1 MHNLTRATAN
11 SVAAPVND
19 VAGVPQGS
27 TGIDRAVP
35 APFFVRGRL
44 VEGREVRHKSRD
56 LGVDFVTPK
65 IDLDALVTPRTEPGP
80 LFDVKLNEIL
90 EFLAAAGAAMKRD
103 EKGYLR
109 QAVERISATNVLPRT
124 VIEDNV
130 RMAADY
136 LHKARLLEYAEQ
148 NLGNANVLDEWVPRI
163 DGAGRRSFTRAF
175 PPRLIHVLP
184 GNSPVVSVQS
194 IAMGAMVKAI
204 NLFKMGSSDPFMAVA
219 MLRTMMDV
227 DPNHPV
233 PRSMSAVYWRGGDD
247 TLERALYRP
256 QYFDKI
262 VAWGG
267 GDAINNVIKYLGPG
281 LQLVSFDPK
290 TSISMIGREVFQSEE
305 ILDEVA
311 TRAAHDVGM
320 LNQEACVCSR
330 VLFVEG
336 DRKQVDGFCARLQR
350 KLVERNAIGGK
361 APPLPREMAEEIEGL
376 RSMEDDFAVWGVP
389 DGSGLV
395 VRSDEPVD
403 FHPIQK
409 TANVV
414 PVGSLADALR
424 WVNVATQTVGVYP
437 PARQVELR
445 DGLASGGAQ
454 RIVRLGDAGGQSIGA
469 PHDAMYV
476 MHRFVHWIVHED
488 GLSSE

>member
-1 MHNLTRATAN
+1 LNLVQESSKSTAR
-11 SVAAPVND
+11 D
-19 VAGVPQGS
+19 
-27 TGIDRAVP
+27 IDQPTP
-35 APFFVRGRL
+35 APFFVRGKL
-44 VEGREVRHKSRD
+44 VAATETRHRSRD
-56 LGVDFVTPK
+56 LGVDFVTPQL
-65 IDLDALVTPRTEPGP
+65 DLDALITLRTEPGP

-90 EFLAAAGAAMKRD
+90 DFLAETGERMRLD
-103 EKGYLR
+103 RGGYLR
-109 QAVERISATNVLPRT
+109 EAVDRIAATNVLPRSL
-124 VIEDNV
+124 IEHNV

-136 LHKARLLEYAEQ
+136 LNKAKLLEYAEQ
-148 NLGNANVLDEWVPRI
+148 NLGNARVLDEWLPRV
-163 DGAGRRSFTRAF
+163 DSTGRRSFTRAF

-184 GNSPVVSVQS
+184 GNSPLVSAQS
-194 IAMGAMVKAI
+194 IALGAMVKAV

-219 MLRTMMDV
+219 ILRTMLDV
-227 DPNHPV
+227 DPDHPV
-233 PRSMSAVYWRGGDD
+233 PRSMSAVYWRGGDEQV
-247 TLERALYRP
+247 ERAIFQP

-267 GDAINNVIKYLGPG
+267 GDAINNVIKYLMPG

-290 TSISMIGREVFQSEE
+290 TSISMIGIEAFDS
-305 ILDEVA
+305 DEVLEDVS
-311 TRAAHDVGM
+311 TRAANDVGL

-336 DRKQVDGFCARLQR
+336 DRRQVDRFCERLQR
-350 KLVERNAIGGK
+350 KLVDRNALSGK
-361 APPLPREMAEEIEGL
+361 APPLPRDLAEEVD
-376 RSMEDDFAVWGVP
+376 SMRLMDDEFGVWGIG

-403 FHPIQK
+403 FHPINK

-414 PVGSLADALR
+414 AVSSLREALKY
-424 WVNVATQTVGVYP
+424 VNVATQTVGVYP
-437 PARQVELR
+437 PARQAELR

-488 GLSSE
+488 GFV

>member
-1 MHNLTRATAN
+1 LNLVQESSKSTAR
-11 SVAAPVND
+11 D
-19 VAGVPQGS
+19 
-27 TGIDRAVP
+27 IDQPTP
-35 APFFVRGRL
+35 APFFVRGKL
-44 VEGREVRHKSRD
+44 VAATETRHRSRD
-56 LGVDFVTPK
+56 LGVDFVTPQL
-65 IDLDALVTPRTEPGP
+65 DLDALITLRTEPGP

-90 EFLAAAGAAMKRD
+90 NFLAETGERMRLD
-103 EKGYLR
+103 RGGYLR
-109 QAVERISATNVLPRT
+109 EAVDRIAATNVLPRSL
-124 VIEDNV
+124 IEHNV

-136 LHKARLLEYAEQ
+136 LNKAKLLEYAEQ
-148 NLGNANVLDEWVPRI
+148 NLGNARVLDEWLPRV
-163 DGAGRRSFTRAF
+163 DSTGRRSFTRAF

-184 GNSPVVSVQS
+184 GNSPLVSAQS
-194 IAMGAMVKAI
+194 IALGAMVKAV

-219 MLRTMMDV
+219 ILRTMLDV
-227 DPNHPV
+227 DPDHPV
-233 PRSMSAVYWRGGDD
+233 PRSMSAVYWRGGDEQV
-247 TLERALYRP
+247 ERAIFQP

-267 GDAINNVIKYLGPG
+267 GDAINNVIKYLMPG

-290 TSISMIGREVFQSEE
+290 TSISMIGIEAFDS
-305 ILDEVA
+305 DEVLEDVS
-311 TRAAHDVGM
+311 TRAANDVGL

-336 DRKQVDGFCARLQR
+336 DRRQVDRFCERLQR
-350 KLVERNAIGGK
+350 KLVDRNALSGK
-361 APPLPREMAEEIEGL
+361 APPLPRDLAEEVD
-376 RSMEDDFAVWGVP
+376 SMRLMDDEFGVWGIG

-403 FHPIQK
+403 FHPINK

-414 PVGSLADALR
+414 AVSSLREALKY
-424 WVNVATQTVGVYP
+424 VNVATQTVGVYP
-437 PARQVELR
+437 PARQAELR

-488 GLSSE
+488 GFV

>member
-1 MHNLTRATAN
+1 MTLVQESSKSTAR
-11 SVAAPVND
+11 D
-19 VAGVPQGS
+19 
-27 TGIDRAVP
+27 IDQPTP
-35 APFFVRGRL
+35 APFFVRGKL
-44 VEGREVRHKSRD
+44 VAATETRHRSRD
-56 LGVDFVTPK
+56 LGVDFVTPQL
-65 IDLDALVTPRTEPGP
+65 DLDALITLRTEPGP

-90 EFLAAAGAAMKRD
+90 DFLAETGERMRLD
-103 EKGYLR
+103 RGGYLR
-109 QAVERISATNVLPRT
+109 EAVDRIAATNVLPRS
-124 VIEDNV
+124 VIEHNV

-136 LHKARLLEYAEQ
+136 LNKAKLLEYAEQ
-148 NLGNANVLDEWVPRI
+148 NLGNARVLDEWLPRV
-163 DGAGRRSFTRAF
+163 DSTGRRSFTRAF

-184 GNSPVVSVQS
+184 GNSPLVSAQS
-194 IAMGAMVKAI
+194 IALGAMVKAV

-219 MLRTMMDV
+219 ILRTMLDV
-227 DPNHPV
+227 DPDHPV
-233 PRSMSAVYWRGGDD
+233 PRSMSAVYWRGGDEQV
-247 TLERALYRP
+247 ERAIFQP

-267 GDAINNVIKYLGPG
+267 GDAINNVIKYLMPG

-290 TSISMIGREVFQSEE
+290 TSISMIGIEAFDSDEV
-305 ILDEVA
+305 LDEVS
-311 TRAAHDVGM
+311 TRAANDVGL

-336 DRKQVDGFCARLQR
+336 DRRQVDRFCERLQR
-350 KLVERNAIGGK
+350 KLVDRNALSGK
-361 APPLPREMAEEIEGL
+361 APPLPRDLAEEVD
-376 RSMEDDFAVWGVP
+376 SMRLMDEEFGVWGIG

-403 FHPIQK
+403 FHPINK

-414 PVGSLADALR
+414 HVKSLREALKY
-424 WVNVATQTVGVYP
+424 VNVATQTVGVYP

-488 GLSSE
+488 GFAN

>member
-1 MHNLTRATAN
+1 MNLVQESSKSTARDSDQAT
-11 SVAAPVND
+11 
-19 VAGVPQGS
+19 
-27 TGIDRAVP
+27 P
-35 APFFVRGRL
+35 APFFVRGKL
-44 VEGREVRHKSRD
+44 VAATETRHRSRD
-56 LGVDFVTPK
+56 LGVDFVTPQL
-65 IDLDALVTPRTEPGP
+65 DLDALIRLRTEPGP

-90 EFLAAAGAAMKRD
+90 DFLAETGERMRLD
-103 EKGYLR
+103 RGGYLR
-109 QAVERISATNVLPRT
+109 EAVDRIAATNVLPRS
-124 VIEDNV
+124 VIEHNV

-136 LHKARLLEYAEQ
+136 LNKAKLLEYAEQ
-148 NLGNANVLDEWVPRI
+148 NLGNARVLDEWLPRV
-163 DGAGRRSFTRAF
+163 DSTGRRSFTRAF

-184 GNSPVVSVQS
+184 GNSPLVSAQS
-194 IAMGAMVKAI
+194 IALGAMVKAV

-219 MLRTMMDV
+219 ILRTMLDV
-227 DPNHPV
+227 DPDHPV
-233 PRSMSAVYWRGGDD
+233 PRSMSAVYWRGGDEQV
-247 TLERALYRP
+247 ERAIFQP

-267 GDAINNVIKYLGPG
+267 GDAINNVIKYLMPG

-290 TSISMIGREVFQSEE
+290 TSISMIGIEAFDTEEVLE
-305 ILDEVA
+305 DVA
-311 TRAAHDVGM
+311 TRAANDVGL

-336 DRKQVDGFCARLQR
+336 ERHQVDRFCECLQR
-350 KLVERNAIGGK
+350 KLVDRNALSGK
-361 APPLPREMAEEIEGL
+361 APPLPRDLAEEVD
-376 RSMEDDFAVWGVP
+376 SMRLMDDEFGVWGMG

-403 FHPIQK
+403 FHPINK

-414 PVGSLADALR
+414 QVKSLREALKY
-424 WVNVATQTVGVYP
+424 VNVATQTVGVYP
-437 PARQVELR
+437 PARQAELR

-488 GLSSE
+488 GFV